1 MFKFLKNK
9 YFKFA
14 LAEVLYLA
22 WVIWLSNYWFLLG
35 LPVIFDMYISKKVN
49 WAFWKKRT
57 GKNSTAVE
65 WLDALIFAVIAVTFI
80 NIFFFQNYKI
90 PTGSMEKTLLVGDH
104 LYVSKVAYGPKIPNT
119 PLSFPFTQNT
129 LPLFPQIKS
138 YLEWIKLPYRRLAG
152 FRHVKNDDIVVF
164 NFPAGDTV
172 ILERFEASY
181 DANLRDIAHYNKELD
196 VRDHK
201 PLKTDNEYIQMADKF
216 VKENENFHIVVRP
229 VDRRDNY
236 IKRCVALPGDTLQV
250 INTNLFINGKRQ
262 KKVEMLQYKYIVQT
276 NGTRISPVILARLGV
291 SNDETRDS
299 WSSEGSFY
307 LLNLDS
313 TAVEKLR
320 KFPTVKSVTRMV
332 RPVGEYAENIFPHDP
347 RYNWNEDNFGPLV
360 MPRKGQTIPIN
371 RRKS

>member
-1 MFKFLKNK
+1 MFQFLKNK

-14 LAEVLYLA
+14 LAEFFYLG
-22 WVIWLSNYWFLLG
+22 WVIWLNNYWFLIG

-104 LYVSKVAYGPKIPNT
+104 LYVSKVAFGPKIPNT
-119 PLSFPFTQNT
+119 PLSFPFSQNT
-129 LPLFPQIKS
+129 LPLFSKTKS
-138 YLEWIKLPYRRLAG
+138 YLEWITLPYRRLAG

-196 VRDHK
+196 MKDHK
-201 PLKTDNEYIQMADKF
+201 
-216 VKENENFHIVVRP
+216 
-229 VDRRDNY
+229 
-236 IKRCVALPGDTLQV
+236 
-250 INTNLFINGKRQ
+250 
-262 KKVEMLQYKYIVQT
+262 
-276 NGTRISPVILARLGV
+276 
-291 SNDETRDS
+291 
-299 WSSEGSFY
+299 
-307 LLNLDS
+307 
-313 TAVEKLR
+313 
-320 KFPTVKSVTRMV
+320 
-332 RPVGEYAENIFPHDP
+332 
-347 RYNWNEDNFGPLV
+347 
-360 MPRKGQTIPIN
+360 
-371 RRKS
+371 